1 MRHIVSPKMR
11 LELVLANSIGIGVG
25 VAVSLPPFCCG
36 SKELVPCKMDRLMIR
51 VLSYLQLLLE

>member
-1 MRHIVSPKMR
+1 VSPKMR

-36 SKELVPCKMDRLMIR
+36 SKELVPCKMDHLMIR